1 MGGFSR
7 ERQEMVSG
15 RVHNQLLQLSDER
28 AEQAERRIKEL
39 EQEVLASLQLFLSIV
54 YIPLMMQSLCIN
66 S

>member
-28 AEQAERRIKEL
+28 AERAERKIKEL
-39 EQEVLASLQLFLSIV
+39 EQEVLGSLQLFLSIV
-54 YIPLMMQSLCIN
+54 YILLLMQSLCT
-66 S
+66 SS